1 MAKNYYD
8 VLGVEKSAAK
18 DDIKKAFYK
27 LAAKYHPDK
36 KGGDESKFKEV
47 NEAYQV
53 LSDEKKRRE
62 YDTYGQTFN
71 GQGPQGGGFG
81 AGFGGFNASDIQFDF
96 GDLGDI
102 FGDMFGG
109 AGFGGGAQQKRGR
122 DISLE
127 IDVTF
132 KESIFGTERNVLINK
147 VGTCKTCDGSGAKK
161 GTSMTTC
168 TTCNGQ
174 GKVHDTKRTFMGT
187 FQTVKTCEICHG
199 KGQVPKE
206 KCSDCHGNGVKSM
219 REEIH
224 IQVPAGISSG
234 EMIRM
239 SLQGE
244 AVSGGISGDLYIK
257 INVQADAHWKREGN
271 DLVIK
276 HSLKLSDA
284 LLGVKHT
291 ISGLDGDVALDIPAG
306 ASTGEILRVK
316 GRGVPHVHE
325 KTRRGDILVKL
336 DIAMP
341 KKLSKQ
347 ALKLVEQLKEEGL

>member
-36 KGGDESKFKEV
+36 KGGDEAKFKEV

-53 LSDEKKRRE
+53 LSDEKKRKE

-71 GQGPQGGGFG
+71 GQGPQGG
-81 AGFGGFNASDIQFDF
+81 AGFGGFGGFDAADFAGMQFDF

-102 FGDMFGG
+102 FGDV
-109 AGFGGGAQQKRGR
+109 FGGGSKVKRGR

-147 VGTCKTCDGSGAKK
+147 VGTCTTCQGSGAKK
-161 GTSMTTC
+161 GVGTVTC
-168 TTCNGQ
+168 SSCNGR
-174 GKVHDTKRTFMGT
+174 GKVHDVKKTFMGN
-187 FQTVKTCEICHG
+187 FQTVRTCEVCHG
-199 KGQVPKE
+199 RGQVPKE
-206 KCSDCHGNGVKSM
+206 KCEDCRGAGVKPL

-224 IQVPAGISSG
+224 IEVPAGISNG
-234 EMIRM
+234 EMMRM
-239 SLQGE
+239 SQMGE
-244 AVSGGISGDLYIK
+244 AVPFGTTGDLYIK
-257 INVQADAHWKREGN
+257 INVQADKLWKREAN

-276 HSLKLSDA
+276 HSIKLTDA
-284 LLGVKHT
+284 LLGVKQT
-291 ISGLDGDVALDIPAG
+291 ISGLDGDIVLDIPAG
-306 ASTGEILRVK
+306 VSAGETLRVRA
-316 GRGVPHVHE
+316 RGVPHVHD
-325 KTRRGDILVKL
+325 KSKRGDVLVKL

-341 KKLSKQ
+341 KKLSK
-347 ALKLVEQLKEEGL
+347 AAMKLVEGLQEEGL